1 MLMKYINVTTFFM
14 MISIL
19 CWMHFIN
26 EDINEL
32 KINVLERVNYYEN

>member
-1 MLMKYINVTTFFM
+1 M